1 MKKCMVVAAVL
12 AAVLIALTGCPNP
25 AHNAP
30 AEYTVT
36 FSIDNDT
43 NGTLS
48 TKANGETITSGT
60 KVTEGKTVVFTAEPK
75 VNYTATWSVTGGA
88 FEAGTGTYGNTMAK
102 VKVTSDVTVKVS
114 FLKLRKVDA
123 TLSVYAPAMTLDL
136 AKGQPDKGEK
146 FKPIVEG
153 CHVTVD
159 GDGKMM
165 ITVKFRKSYVKVG
178 PIEANTFIDPRN
190 SKPGYYDMDEIKQD
204 APYTV
209 STDDTADDPE
219 GKKVHYVTSMTFPV
233 SKDKTEY
240 FLWLY
245 LNSSVMGAQS
255 GDGKGTAGPNEPN
268 KHSKYEGKF
277 TVDWSTLTEE

>member
-1 MKKCMVVAAVL
+1 MK
-12 AAVLIALTGCPNP
+12 
-25 AHNAP
+25 
-30 AEYTVT
+30 
-36 FSIDNDT
+36 
-43 NGTLS
+43 
-48 TKANGETITSGT
+48 
-60 KVTEGKTVVFTAEPK
+60 
-75 VNYTATWSVTGGA
+75 
-88 FEAGTGTYGNTMAK
+88 
-102 VKVTSDVTVKVS
+102 
-114 FLKLRKVDA
+114 
-123 TLSVYAPAMTLDL
+123 LDL
-136 AKGQPDKGEK
+136 AKGQPEKGEK

-159 GDGKMM
+159 GDGKRM
-165 ITVKFRKSYVKVG
+165 ITVKFRKSYVNVNG
-178 PIEANTFIDPRN
+178 LVSNTFIDPRN
-190 SKPGYYDMDEIKQD
+190 SKPGYYDMDGIKQD

-219 GKKVHYVTSMTFPV
+219 GEKVHYVTSMSFPV

-268 KHSKYEGKF
+268 EHSKYAGKF